1 MTVEM
6 GRAGLIFLV
15 CFLAAC
21 ASRKEK
27 LNLLEQEKLRFKA
40 ENEEVRME
48 DLQARYDEQKR
59 KTDALSDELLALMR
73 HRDELFDAYDALRGD
88 VSRLE
93 RDRQAK
99 TQQKAGLVKQVQATQ
114 AEVAK
119 LKAQL
124 EKERKAIAALEKEL
138 AAAGK
143 KRAGLEAKKQVAKAP
158 E

>member
-1 MTVEM
+1 MVVKM
-6 GRAGLIFLV
+6 GWAGFLLL
-15 CFLAAC
+15 CCLAAC
-21 ASRKEK
+21 ADRRQK
-27 LNLLEQEKLRFKA
+27 LNLLEQEKLQFKA
-40 ENEEVRME
+40 ENESVRMD
-48 DLQARYDEQKR
+48 DLQTRYDDQKR
-59 KTDALSDELLALMR
+59 KTDALSDELLGLMR
-73 HRDELFDAYDALRGD
+73 HRDELFDAYDALRSD

-124 EKERKAIAALEKEL
+124 DKQKAAIAALEKEIS
-138 AAAGK
+138 AAAK
-143 KRAGLEAKKQVAKAP
+143 KRGALEAKKQGAKAP